1 MAKANGLDEAKVK
14 LWLDDEKV
22 KSELKFI
29 TDEAIE
35 RGLFGAPSFI
45 VKDEL
50 YWGIDHLHFVASA
63 LSHIQT

>member
-1 MAKANGLDEAKVK
+1 MFEFA
-14 LWLDDEKV
+14 
-22 KSELKFI
+22 ELKFI

-50 YWGIDHLHFVASA
+50 YWGIDHLHFVESA
-63 LSHIQT
+63 LSHIQI